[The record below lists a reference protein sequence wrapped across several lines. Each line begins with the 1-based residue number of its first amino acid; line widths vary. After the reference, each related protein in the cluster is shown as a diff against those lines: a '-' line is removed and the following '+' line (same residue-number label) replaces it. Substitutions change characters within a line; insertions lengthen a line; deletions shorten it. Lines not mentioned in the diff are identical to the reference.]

1 MTITLGAIISFF
13 IGFILG
19 GLILWF
25 VQRNRSNP
33 LNDQALAT
41 LREEKIR
48 LETEI
53 QKDRQSF
60 QEKLSFFDQLKTEF
74 EALSA
79 KALKDNNQS
88 FLDLAKQKL
97 ETLQTEAK
105 GELEQRKQSIASMME
120 PVKSSLEKFE
130 QHIQAIETKRE
141 GAYSGLA
148 QQIDF
153 LQKSNSELKSAATNL
168 SQALRSSSQVRGSW
182 GEYQLRNIIEMAGML
197 KYCDFTEQ
205 SSTSNEDGR
214 IRPDVVIRLP
224 GSGNIVIDAKTP
236 SMMELHD
243 AINASDP
250 EVKKQKLQA
259 MTFQIRD
266 HVAKLGKKN
275 YWESF
280 QPSPDFVLLFLPTD
294 AMYIAALEQDPKLLE
309 AGSQSKVFITTP
321 TSLIALLRCIAVGWQ
336 QVQIARDAAE
346 IGRLGKELY
355 ERISSMSSHFT
366 DLGKKLGGA
375 VDAYNKTVASIE
387 TRMLPT
393 ARKFQSLQQVGTQ
406 EIALIE
412 SLEQAPRE
420 PQAEELKH
428 KDTVRLIK
436 D

>member
-33 LNDQALAT
+33 LNDQALIT

-60 QEKLSFFDQLKTEF
+60 QEKLAFFDQLKTEF
-74 EALSA
+74 EALSS
-79 KALKDNNQS
+79 KALKENNQS
-88 FLDLAKQKL
+88 FLDLAKQKF
-97 ETLQTEAK
+97 ETLHTQSQ
-105 GELEQRKQSIASMME
+105 GDLDQRKQSIASMMD
-120 PVKSSLEKFE
+120 PVRTTLEKFE
-130 QHIQAIETKRE
+130 KQIQEIETKRE

-197 KYCDFTEQ
+197 KYCDFVEQ
-205 SSTSNEDGR
+205 SSSATEGGQL
-214 IRPDVVIRLP
+214 RPDVVIRLP

-236 SMMELHD
+236 SVMELHD
-243 AINASDP
+243 AINSENV

-259 MTFQIRD
+259 MTSQIRD
-266 HVAKLGKKN
+266 HISKLGKKN

-309 AGSQSKVFITTP
+309 MGSQSKVFITTP

-346 IGRLGKELY
+346 IGKLGKELY
-355 ERISSMSSHFT
+355 ERISSMASHFS

-393 ARKFQSLQQVGTQ
+393 ARKFQSLQQVGSQ
-406 EIALIE
+406 EIPQIE
-412 SLEQAPRE
+412 VLEQSPRE
-420 PQAEELKH
+420 AQAEELKH
-428 KDTVRLIK
+428 KETVRLIK
-436 D
+436 E